1 MRRVEMK
8 LAEVDY
14 RPQREMNRPVFLL
27 DQCFH
32 WSLRRL
38 WEVEQEP
45 WVRQEGH
52 GLVAVVVEVRKVL
65 LEEDPE
71 EEVELHFGMDIQ
83 LAELDLLDVVGNL
96 EDKGECLALLAFRL
110 VHPVG
115 LLPQVV
121 RWVL

>member
-1 MRRVEMK
+1 MAMSFATSWK
-8 LAEVDY
+8 K
-14 RPQREMNRPVFLL
+14 
-27 DQCFH
+27 
-32 WSLRRL
+32 SL
-38 WEVEQEP
+38 P
-45 WVRQEGH
+45 
-52 GLVAVVVEVRKVL
+52 VVVEVRKVL

-110 VHPVG
+110 VHPVV
-115 LLPQVV
+115 LLPQAG